1 MEAGRSYPFVAR
13 IFVDAAKADDD
24 RVRELLAGFDLLD
37 FQATHEPT
45 IVMYS
50 IWMQLADKAEVFR
63 LYEAVRAVPGIR
75 RCIPPLNRRSV
86 EYIANEI
93 FHKPLG

>member
-1 MEAGRSYPFVAR
+1 MEAGRSYSFVAR
-13 IFVDAAKADDD
+13 IFVDAVKADDD

-50 IWMQLADKAEVFR
+50 IWMQLADRAEVFR

-75 RCIPPLNRRSV
+75 SCIPPLNRKSV

-93 FHKPLG
+93 FRKPLG